1 MRYRDVPRAEGFD
14 GRSVQGSRERERN
27 SLAPPTLD
35 IYLSLSNLSLYDAA
49 RDLRTSRPLKFPNL
63 IVSLTRFVTFP
74 RGREA
79 PYSRVAT
86 APDV

>member
-35 IYLSLSNLSLYDAA
+35 IYLPLSNLSLYDAA
-49 RDLRTSRPLKFPNL
+49 RDLRTRLPLKFPGPNLRL
-63 IVSLTRFVTFP
+63 IVSLTRFGHVP
-74 RGREA
+74 EG
-79 PYSRVAT
+79 
-86 APDV
+86 

>member
-35 IYLSLSNLSLYDAA
+35 IYLPLSNLSLYDAV
-49 RDLRTSRPLKFPNL
+49 RDMGGEAMEQSGSGFPPPYA
-63 IVSLTRFVTFP
+63 TFVLV
-74 RGREA
+74 GH
-79 PYSRVAT
+79 
-86 APDV
+86 

>member
-1 MRYRDVPRAEGFD
+1 MDVP
-14 GRSVQGSRERERN
+14 SRGVERERN

-35 IYLSLSNLSLYDAA
+35 IYLPLSNLSLYDAV